1 MGDNLADLINLY
13 RTETGLELDTDTD
26 PTGLSAK
33 SLSGLVAA
41 AQPSATEALL
51 TGLIPTAIG
60 TAVGALSGAPQGA
73 LIGLGGGASGGA
85 QAIKMQQ
92 DLAKEQATAKFQG
105 ALLTGRLSKQE
116 RDEARK
122 EEQLGIAKE
131 RLALEKQ
138 KAVTEREKAKET
150 KEAKK
155 EEMPASKYLAA
166 GYARAAEQAQSVFD
180 DLEQQGYGRESRYQE
195 TLGILPGELQPE
207 ELRRQTQAELSFV
220 EAVLRRKSG
229 ATITPAEISKAQ
241 KQYFPRPGDSEK
253 IIAQKKANRIQEIK
267 SLQAEAGK
275 ALQLVPLIGAETAT
289 APAPTK
295 KFPGTKEAVAN
306 ERPATIIQNGFIYY
320 LNPQTGKYE

>member
-13 RTETGLELDTDTD
+13 RYETGQELDTDTD
-26 PTGLSAK
+26 STGLSAK

-73 LIGLGGGASGGA
+73 LIGLGGGAAGGA
-85 QAIKMQQ
+85 QAIKLQQ
-92 DLAKEQATAKFQG
+92 DLAKEQAAAKFQG
-105 ALLTGRLSKQE
+105 ALLTGKLSKQE

-138 KAVTEREKAKET
+138 KAVTEREKAKE
-150 KEAKK
+150 AK
-155 EEMPASKYLAA
+155 EENIPSAKFLAA
-166 GYARAAEQAQSVFD
+166 GYARRLEQSESVFD
-180 DLEQQGYGRESRYQE
+180 ELEKQGYDRASRQQQI
-195 TLGILPGELQPE
+195 LSKLPGEVQSEQLVA
-207 ELRRQTQAELSFV
+207 QTQAEENFIN
-220 EAVLRRKSG
+220 AVLRKESG
-229 ATITPAEISKAQ
+229 AAISAEEFKKAER
-241 KQYFPRPGDSEK
+241 QYFPRPGDTEK
-253 IIAQKKANRIQEIK
+253 TIAQKKANRLQAQK
-267 SLQAEAGK
+267 TLQAEAGK
-275 ALQLVPLIGAETAT
+275 ALEKVPLVGAQM
-289 APAPTK
+289 APAPSTAK